1 MQKDSSNVYASG
13 YKCFD
18 GGIRGEVQSKK
29 IRDKVDM
36 FSLQSER
43 ASASSFARQ
52 KEMIELKLKQ
62 TELRLQLEIAKAEV
76 ERIRKEAELRR
87 LKRDI
92 ELEKK
97 RTELRMELLKS
108 KATSSGSS
116 RVKREEHLHRES
128 LIDHDPDEP
137 SCGTNFISLPV
148 DSAVMSTNETI
159 TDCAY
164 VNSCSSAITQQAV
177 ASTVHGLNS
186 KPILSVGAKDAIS
199 QQSVIIQDDEPLT
212 R

>member
-1 MQKDSSNVYASG
+1 MQ
-13 YKCFD
+13 
-18 GGIRGEVQSKK
+18 
-29 IRDKVDM
+29 
-36 FSLQSER
+36 
-43 ASASSFARQ
+43 
-52 KEMIELKLKQ
+52 
-62 TELRLQLEIAKAEV
+62 
-76 ERIRKEAELRR
+76 R
-87 LKRDI
+87 LKHDI

-116 RVKREEHLHRES
+116 RLKREHLHRES

-137 SCGTNFISLPV
+137 SCGTNLISLPV
-148 DSAVMSTNETI
+148 DSAIMSTNETI

-186 KPILSVGAKDAIS
+186 KPILSFGAKDAIS